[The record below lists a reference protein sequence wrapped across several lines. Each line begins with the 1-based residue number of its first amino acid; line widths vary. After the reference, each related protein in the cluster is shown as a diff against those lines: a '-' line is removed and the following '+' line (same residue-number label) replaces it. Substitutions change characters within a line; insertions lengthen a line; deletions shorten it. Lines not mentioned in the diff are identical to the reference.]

1 MSKMKKR
8 RSRSKVYVYYGRGI
22 TRPYVNKR
30 NRLMLGS
37 GKRKKIGKQKGG
49 FLPALMTAVA
59 PTALELISK
68 IIK

>member
-1 MSKMKKR
+1 MKKR
-8 RSRSKVYVYYGRGI
+8 RSKPKVYIYYGRGI
-22 TRPYVNKR
+22 THPYVNKR

>member
-1 MSKMKKR
+1 MKKC

-59 PTALELISK
+59 PTALELISET
-68 IIK
+68 IK

>member
-1 MSKMKKR
+1 MKKR
-8 RSRSKVYVYYGRGI
+8 RSKPKVYVYYGRGI

-68 IIK
+68 TIK

>member
-1 MSKMKKR
+1 MKKR
-8 RSRSKVYVYYGRGI
+8 RSKPKVYIYYGRGI

>member
-1 MSKMKKR
+1 MKKR
-8 RSRSKVYVYYGRGI
+8 RSKPKVYVYYGRGI